1 MGGPREGLEGAGR
14 QPRRAARTYALKALA
29 SVLEPLHHTRLHH
42 KLLRR
47 RASIVGR
54 LQVLPHSPSSKPR
67 PRCVRHRRM
76 CAAFSP
82 AAGSTAS
89 RSDPSGASTR
99 RIWKASCAGAAVP
112 DVPARSR
119 GDHLAKTTREVASH
133 ANGLQWE
140 LATRSS
146 SANRHRARADQRRS
160 VCERS
165 VCATRPSTRHGVLTV
180 A

>member
-14 QPRRAARTYALKALA
+14 QPRRAARAYALRALT
-29 SVLEPLHHTRLHH
+29 SVLEPLHHTRMFD

-47 RASIVGR
+47 RASIVGP
-54 LQVLPHSPSSKPR
+54 LQVLAHCPSSKPR
-67 PRCVRHRRM
+67 PRCMHHRRM
-76 CAAFSP
+76 YVACSP

-99 RIWKASCAGAAVP
+99 RIWKASYVGAAVP

-119 GDHLAKTTREVASH
+119 DAHLARTTREAASR

-146 SANRHRARADQRRS
+146 S
-160 VCERS
+160 
-165 VCATRPSTRHGVLTV
+165 G
-180 A
+180 

>member
-54 LQVLPHSPSSKPR
+54 LQVLPHSPSSKPQ

-76 CAAFSP
+76 CAACSP

-99 RIWKASCAGAAVP
+99 RIWKASCAGAALP
-112 DVPARSR
+112 DVRARSR
-119 GDHLAKTTREVASH
+119 DAHLARTTREAALHAS
-133 ANGLQWE
+133 GLQWG
-140 LATRSS
+140 LTTRSS
-146 SANRHRARADQRRS
+146 SRNRHRTHADQPRS
-160 VCERS
+160 VYERS
-165 VCATRPSTRHGVLTV
+165 AS
-180 A
+180 AAES